1 MTVLLPAEPA
11 VRPNAGAVTN
21 AVRLFFIGGLTSYR
35 ALFSWLSPWILVPTF
50 VLGPIFQ
57 ILFFAYVGRA
67 AGAQDDA
74 FFVIG
79 NAVQYASIPCLFA
92 MGNTISGERQQA
104 TLPLL
109 LASPAARI
117 PLFLGRAL
125 PVIVNGLVVS
135 VVALFAGAFLLG
147 VHLQPQ
153 SAVPLTLVVAVSAF
167 ACTGLGL
174 TNAALALRVRE
185 TAVLPNILFGIL
197 LIFAGVNVPLSSL
210 PPWMASVAHWLP
222 LTHGIDAARRVAAG
236 APLAAVRTDLFAEAA
251 LGLGYALV
259 GLALLALFERESRRK
274 ATLDV
279 A

>member
-1 MTVLLPAEPA
+1 VSSL
-11 VRPNAGAVTN
+11 RI
-21 AVRLFFIGGLTSYR
+21 FFVGGWMSYR
-35 ALFSWLSPWILVPTF
+35 ALFGWLSPWILIPTF
-50 VLGPIFQ
+50 LVEPVFQ
-57 ILFFAYVGRA
+57 ILFFAYVGRD
-67 AGAQDDA
+67 AGVGDDS
-74 FFVIG
+74 FYLVG
-79 NAVQYASIPCLFA
+79 NAIQFASIPCLFA